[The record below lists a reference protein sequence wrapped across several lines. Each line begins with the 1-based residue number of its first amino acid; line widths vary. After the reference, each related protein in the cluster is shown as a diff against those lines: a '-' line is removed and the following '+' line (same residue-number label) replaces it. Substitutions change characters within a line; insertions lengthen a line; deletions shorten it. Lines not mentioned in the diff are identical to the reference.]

1 MTQLEHLLSGHDGE
15 NLLTLLSSLCQGSIA
30 IDQQCRIV
38 WMSQQYQQFLQLP
51 ADFPTTGELV
61 ENILPSTQLPRVVKT
76 GQPNFLDLM
85 QINDQWCAVTRL
97 PLKNPDG
104 SVFGAIGFIF
114 YDDLDSL
121 QPLFDKFARLRKQL
135 LSDNVIRS
143 SKYALDDLIG
153 ESSVIT
159 QLKRQAIRAAQL
171 DTTIL
176 LLGETGTGKE
186 LLAQGIHNASPRRSG
201 PFVGINM
208 AALPEQLVESELFGV
223 APGAFTG
230 ANRQGRQGK
239 ILLANSGTLFLDEI
253 ADISPA
259 IQAKLLRVLQERE
272 VEALGTN
279 RLDKVDVRIIAATSK
294 DLKSLVD
301 QNNFRADLYY
311 RLNVLPIR
319 LPALRERISD
329 IPLLSQHLLSSIQ
342 QDANLPALQLSPAS
356 IDWLKQYHWPGNVR
370 ELHNRLERACV
381 MAERSQI
388 QPSDLGAEDVI
399 TATDSSPPTS
409 DNHSP
414 KGDETLSSVPNHL
427 HHTLQHAEAIALRQA
442 LQHCQFNKTRTA
454 QYLGI
459 SRATLYNRL
468 NKHNMSI

>member
-1 MTQLEHLLSGHDGE
+1 MTQLETLLSGHDGD
-15 NLLTLLSSLCQGSIA
+15 NLLALLSSLCQGSIA
-30 IDQQCRIV
+30 IDQHCRIV
-38 WMSQQYQQFLQLP
+38 WMSEQYRNFLQLP
-51 ADFPTTGELV
+51 PELNVAGELV
-61 ENILPSTQLPRVVKT
+61 EDILPSTQLNRVVQT

-97 PLKNPDG
+97 PLKDTDG
-104 SVFGAIGFIF
+104 TVFGAIGFIF

-121 QPLFDKFARLRKQL
+121 KPLFDKFARLRKQL
-135 LSDNVIRS
+135 VSENLIRS
-143 SKYALDDLIG
+143 SKYALEDLIG
-153 ESSVIT
+153 DSPLIT
-159 QLKRQAIRAAQL
+159 QVKRQAIRAAQL

-208 AALPEQLVESELFGV
+208 AALPETLVESELFGS

-239 ILLANSGTLFLDEI
+239 VQLASGGTLFLDEI

-272 VEALGTN
+272 VEALGSN
-279 RLDKVDVRIIAATSK
+279 RLEKVDVRIIAATSK
-294 DLKSLVD
+294 DLKELVE
-301 QNNFRADLYY
+301 QNLFRADLYY
-311 RLNVLPIR
+311 RLNVLPIKLPPLRQR
-319 LPALRERISD
+319 LTD
-329 IPLLSQHLLSSIQ
+329 IPALSQHLLNMIQ
-342 QDANLPALQLSPAS
+342 QDANLPALQLSDSA
-356 IDWLKQYHWPGNVR
+356 IKWLSHYSWPGNVR

-381 MAERSQI
+381 MAENQQI
-388 QPSDLGAEDVI
+388 HPSDLGAEDTILPPPIAPTPAVEVV
-399 TATDSSPPTS
+399 DSRPV
-409 DNHSP
+409 
-414 KGDETLSSVPNHL
+414 LSNSL
-427 HHTLQHAEAIALRQA
+427 YQAEASTLQQA

-454 QYLGI
+454 EYLGI

-468 NKHNMSI
+468 KKHKLSK